1 MVPSARFDEIPMVR
15 DFKQEE
21 SAQRL
26 LVQDEARLED
36 VRLKHRRVRSLLDAA
51 DADAVLLQDP
61 ANIAWFT
68 AGADLFRCGS
78 HDCSTSVFVTREARL
93 FATNSVDSAQIF
105 EREAFGLGFQ
115 LKQREWFQ
123 PHSDLINDLCRGRRV
138 ISDRGHEGTTASPD
152 LIRAIRL
159 PLTELEV
166 QRIRLL
172 STLAVHA
179 VEATAHHVRRGV
191 TESEVAG
198 EVSHRL
204 LKRTAAATRI
214 QVCADGRNERY
225 RHWTFGEQA
234 IENSAVISCVAR
246 RWGLHVG
253 LARTVC
259 LNSVPEKLWEAY
271 QKAALVHATGV
282 FFSRDKA
289 VLGNVWKKVHRIYE
303 KFGIGNEW
311 QLADQADVV
320 GYSAREIQLLPGSEI
335 QLQAPVPVYWHP
347 SVGPALIG
355 DTVLCRESSNEFLTA
370 STSWPQIPVKIKG
383 REVQCPGIL
392 LLKEAG
398 DEPKSVEVLD
408 HPGEDQPSPL
418 ESVWEMKVP
427 PETAAWSDDSSAWSA
442 ESIAE

>member
-1 MVPSARFDEIPMVR
+1 MVDNFKDEDP
-15 DFKQEE
+15 
-21 SAQRL
+21 AQRL
-26 LVQDEARLED
+26 LVQDTARLED
-36 VRLKHRRVRSLLDAA
+36 VQLKHQRVRCLLDSA

-61 ANIAWFT
+61 ANIAWLT

-78 HDCSTSVFVTREARL
+78 HECATSVFVTREARL
-93 FATNSVDSAQIF
+93 FATNSVDSAQLF

-123 PHSDLINDLCRGRRV
+123 PHSELITDLCRGRRV
-138 ISDRGHEGTTASPD
+138 ISDRGHEDTTAAPD

-166 QRIRLL
+166 QRLRRL

-179 VEATAHHVRRGV
+179 VEATAHHVRKGV

-198 EVSHRL
+198 ELSHRL
-204 LKRTAAATRI
+204 LKRTVAAARI

-259 LNSVPEKLWEAY
+259 LNSVPDQLWSAY
-271 QKAALVHATGV
+271 QNAALVHATGI
-282 FFSRDKA
+282 FFSRDKR
-289 VLGNVWKKVHRIYE
+289 VLGDVWKKVQRIYE
-303 KFGIGNEW
+303 KFGVGNEW

-320 GYSAREIQLLPGSEI
+320 GYSGREVQLVPGSEFA
-335 QLQAPVPVYWHP
+335 LQAPAPVYWHP
-347 SVGPALIG
+347 SVGPAMIG
-355 DTVLCRESSNEFLTA
+355 DTVLCRESANELLTA
-370 STSWPQIPVKIKG
+370 SASWPQLPVRIKG
-383 REVQCPGIL
+383 REVLCPGLL
-392 LLKEAG
+392 LLKNSET
-398 DEPKSVEVLD
+398 EEKSVQVPD
-408 HPGEDQPSPL
+408 HPDEDQPSPL

-427 PETAAWSDDSSAWSA
+427 REIIAWKDDTAAWSKESVA
-442 ESIAE
+442 E

>member
-1 MVPSARFDEIPMVR
+1 MASN
-15 DFKQEE
+15 FKDEE

-26 LVQDEARLED
+26 LVQDAARLED
-36 VRLKHRRVRSLLDAA
+36 VRLKHQRIRCLLDSA
-51 DADAVLLQDP
+51 DADAILLQDP

-78 HDCSTSVFVTREARL
+78 QDCATSLFVTREARL

-123 PHSDLINDLCRGRRV
+123 PHSELITDLCRGRRV
-138 ISDRGHEGTTASPD
+138 ISDRGHEDTPATPD

-166 QRIRLL
+166 QRLRLL
-172 STLAVHA
+172 SALAVHA
-179 VEATAHHVRRGV
+179 VEATAHHVRKGV

-198 EVSHRL
+198 ELSHRL
-204 LKRTAAATRI
+204 LKRTVAATRI

-225 RHWTFGEQA
+225 RHWTFGEQP
-234 IENSAVISCVAR
+234 IENYAVISCVAR

-259 LNSVPEKLWEAY
+259 LNSVPEKLWAAY
-271 QKAALVHATGV
+271 QKAALVHATGI
-282 FFSRDKA
+282 FFSRDKS
-289 VLGNVWKKVHRIYE
+289 VLGDVWKKVLRIYE
-303 KFGIGNEW
+303 KFGVGNEW

-320 GYSAREIQLLPGSEI
+320 GYSGREIQLVPRSEFV
-335 QLQAPVPVYWHP
+335 LQAPAPVYWHP
-347 SVGPALIG
+347 SVGPAMIG
-355 DTVLCRESSNEFLTA
+355 DTVLCREAANEFLTA
-370 STSWPQIPVKIKG
+370 SASWPQIPVQIKG
-383 REVQCPGIL
+383 REILCPSIL
-392 LLKEAG
+392 LLKNAENA
-398 DEPKSVEVLD
+398 ERSVEVLD

-427 PETAAWSDDSSAWSA
+427 REISAWSDDSAVWSEESVA
-442 ESIAE
+442 E

>member
-1 MVPSARFDEIPMVR
+1 MASN
-15 DFKQEE
+15 FKEEE

-26 LVQDEARLED
+26 LVQDAARLED
-36 VRLKHRRVRSLLDAA
+36 VRLKHERIRCLLESA

-78 HDCSTSVFVTREARL
+78 HDCATSVFVTREARL

-123 PHSDLINDLCRGRRV
+123 PHAELIIDLCRGRRV
-138 ISDRGHEGTTASPD
+138 ISDGAHEGTLATPD

-159 PLTELEV
+159 PLTQLEIE
-166 QRIRLL
+166 RLRLL
-172 STLAVHA
+172 SSLAVHA
-179 VEATAHHVRRGV
+179 VEATAYHVRRGV

-225 RHWTFGEQA
+225 RHWTFGEQT
-234 IENSAVISCVAR
+234 IENSAVISCMVR

-253 LARTVC
+253 VARTVC
-259 LNSVPEKLWEAY
+259 LHTVPDKLWAAY
-271 QKAALVHATGV
+271 QKAALVHVTGT
-282 FFSRDKA
+282 FFSRDKS
-289 VLGNVWKKVHRIYE
+289 VLGDVWKKVHRIYE
-303 KFGIGNEW
+303 KFRIANEW
-311 QLADQADVV
+311 QLADQANVV
-320 GYSAREIQLLPGSEI
+320 GYSPSEVQLVPGSEFV
-335 QLQAPVPVYWHP
+335 LQAPVPVYWHP
-347 SVGPALIG
+347 SVGPALLG
-355 DTVLCRESSNEFLTA
+355 DTILCRESSNEFLTA
-370 STSWPQIPVKIKG
+370 SASWPQIPVQIKG
-383 REVQCPGIL
+383 REVPCPGIL
-392 LLKEAG
+392 LLKNREI
-398 DEPKSVEVLD
+398 PKASVEVLD
-408 HPGEDQPSPL
+408 HPGEEMPSPL

-427 PETAAWSDDSSAWSA
+427 QAAQAWRDDDEHAWSEESVA
-442 ESIAE
+442 E